1 MLSKGKIYFL
11 SDFHLGVP
19 NEKASREREIKIVD
33 WLESILPD
41 VEELYIL
48 GDVFDFWFEYKHVVP
63 RGYVR
68 LLGKLAQIADAGVPI
83 HFFTGNHDM
92 WAFDYLTKEIGLKI
106 YRKPISRI
114 IGGKKFYIGH
124 GDGLGP
130 GDKGYKFIK
139 KVFANKICQWMFA
152 RLHPNLGIG
161 LANYWSRKSRGALDI
176 EEKYL
181 GDDKEWLYIY
191 SKEVLSKEHFDY
203 FIFGHRHLPINKNL
217 GQGSTYINL
226 GDWLRY
232 CTYAVFDGEK
242 LELRSLEEN
251 TEIVTM

>member
-19 NEKASREREIKIVD
+19 DEKSSKERELKIVN
-33 WLESILPD
+33 WLDSILND

-48 GDVFDFWFEYKHVVP
+48 GDVFDFWFEYKEVVP
-63 RGYVR
+63 RGHVR
-68 LLGKLAQIADAGVPI
+68 ILGKLAEIADAGIPI
-83 HFFTGNHDM
+83 HYFTGNHDM
-92 WAFDYLTKEIGLKI
+92 WTFDYLVKEIGVKL
-106 YRKPISRI
+106 YREPISRV

-139 KVFANKICQWMFA
+139 KVFNNKLCKWMFA
-152 RLHPNLGIG
+152 RLHPNFGIG
-161 LANYWSRKSRGALDI
+161 LANYWSRKSRAATEI

-181 GDDKEWLYIY
+181 GDEKEWLYIY
-191 SKEVLSKEHFDY
+191 SKEMLKKEHFDY
-203 FIFGHRHLPINKNL
+203 FIFGHRHLPINKDL

-226 GDWLRY
+226 GDWITFY
-232 CTYAVFDGEK
+232 TYAVFDGE
-242 LELRSLEEN
+242 ELQLISLN
-251 TEIVTM
+251 DKQQIATM